1 MDDDGWLVGWPMNI
15 DDEGMPGGMV
25 AVVVVVAVEV
35 LYIYIYIIYPF
46 FGWGQGKGGRRQ
58 LFFYSLGACWVGF
71 PMSCFSLNPSL
82 FLFLGADER
91 NE

>member
-1 MDDDGWLVGWPMNI
+1 LDDDGWLVGWPMNI
-15 DDEGMPGGMV
+15 DDEDMSGGV
-25 AVVVVVAVEV
+25 AVVAVEV

-46 FGWGQGKGGRRQ
+46 FGWGQGGVGDDDS
-58 LFFYSLGACWVGF
+58 FFYSLGACWVGF
-71 PMSCFSLNPSL
+71 PMSCFSLNPSF